1 MARRAK
7 GGDGVA
13 LLIALVVLAVLYELV
28 ISYWPIFL
36 LLAIVGIVAFVLYAA
51 SIDPMEDGGSGN
63 SNNHSGIEKKDKKPK
78 RLQVLEEKYK
88 NEQLARKIYDG
99 YFWQGQ
105 SASQLRDSL
114 GQPEAVD
121 TKVLKTKIK
130 EVWKYDPIGRRSYG
144 LRITLDDG
152 KVVGWDKKT

>member
-51 SIDPMEDGGSGN
+51 SIDSMEDGGSGN

-121 TKVLKTKIK
+121 TKVLKTKLKRFGSMIQSEG
-130 EVWKYDPIGRRSYG
+130 EVTAYE
-144 LRITLDDG
+144 LH
-152 KVVGWDKKT
+152 